1 MDGSTKNSLHGS
13 SLTLAKMI
21 THLDH
26 IQLTMPAG
34 QEAAARKFFG
44 ELLGMEEEPKP
55 PAYAVRG
62 GCWFRSGS
70 VLVHASV
77 EQGFLPQKKAHP
89 AFCVRDLEALCRRL
103 SAEGFPIIP
112 ETTLPDRKRVYT
124 SDPFGNR
131 IELIEDGDGFG
142 QR

>member
-1 MDGSTKNSLHGS
+1 MKVFMQSG
-13 SLTLAKMI
+13 MI
-21 THLDH
+21 TRLDH

-44 ELLGMEEEPKP
+44 GLLEMEEETKP

-62 GCWFRSGS
+62 GCWFRSGNN

-89 AFCVRDLEALCRRL
+89 AFCVSDLEALCTRL

-124 SDPFGNR
+124 TDPFGNR
-131 IELIEDGDGFG
+131 IELIQDGDGFG

>member
-1 MDGSTKNSLHGS
+1 
-13 SLTLAKMI
+13 MI
-21 THLDH
+21 TRLDH
-26 IQLTMPAG
+26 IQMTMPPG

-62 GCWFRSGS
+62 GCWFGKNG
-70 VLVHASV
+70 VLVHASI
-77 EQGFLPQKKAHP
+77 EAGFSAQKKAHP
-89 AFCVRDLEALCRRL
+89 AFCVRDLDALCRRL

-124 SDPFGNR
+124 ADPFGNR
-131 IELIEDGDGFG
+131 IELIQEGDGFG